1 MNSNKIA
8 EPPTINKYF
17 NTGFLEKMESPRFIS
32 IKHNGMKMRKEQKCI
47 R

>member
-1 MNSNKIA
+1 MHSNKIA
-8 EPPTINKYF
+8 EPPTINRYF
-17 NTGFLEKMESPRFIS
+17 NTGFLEKIGPPRLTS